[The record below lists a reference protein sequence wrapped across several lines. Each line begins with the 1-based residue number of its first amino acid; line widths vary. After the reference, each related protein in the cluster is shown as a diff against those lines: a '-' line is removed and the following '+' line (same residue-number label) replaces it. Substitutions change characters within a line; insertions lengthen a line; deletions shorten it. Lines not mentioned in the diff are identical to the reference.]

1 MKGKAM
7 RSLAGICVTLSVLL
21 AGCAGLD
28 VRPISQERALR
39 AHEGSSDERGY
50 IVYEPVV
57 VVEVG
62 PRQVCTATEGKGK
75 CTLQTQCAAG
85 APFILPDYSR
95 PYLVSTKSG
104 LGKAGLDMT
113 IVDGWRLGSLK
124 DSSDNGAVLGI
135 LEKLAT
141 RGPSADPSAGTEG
154 RCKAAGLYRV
164 VTEQGS
170 VTLSPML
177 IY

>member
-1 MKGKAM
+1 MIWTL
-7 RSLAGICVTLSVLL
+7 LAALL
-21 AGCAGLD
+21 AGCAG
-28 VRPISQERALR
+28 VEIRPISQEQAQQ
-39 AHEGSSDERGY
+39 AHDGAGKELGY

-62 PRQVCTATEGKGK
+62 PRQVCTGAEGKGK

-95 PYLVSTKSG
+95 PYLVSAKSG
-104 LGKAGLDMT
+104 LGKTGLDMT

-124 DSSDNGAVLGI
+124 DSSDTGAVLGV

-141 RGPSADPSAGTEG
+141 RGPSAKATAGAEES
-154 RCKAAGLYRV
+154 CKAAGLYRV

-170 VTLSPML
+170 LRLSPML